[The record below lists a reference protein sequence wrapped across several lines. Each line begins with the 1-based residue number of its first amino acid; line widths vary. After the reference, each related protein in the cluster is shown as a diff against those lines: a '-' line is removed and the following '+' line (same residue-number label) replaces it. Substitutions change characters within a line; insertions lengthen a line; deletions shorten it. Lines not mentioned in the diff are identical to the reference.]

1 MISCS
6 QNAKVNLGKP
16 LQKVLIRH
24 FITPLRAPLMGQRRV
39 ISQTDVIKWGITEPV
54 TA

>member
-6 QNAKVNLGKP
+6 QNAKVNLGKS
-16 LQKVLIRH
+16 LQKPLMRH
-24 FITPLRAPLMGQRRV
+24 FITPLTAPLMGQRIV
-39 ISQTDVIKWGITEPV
+39 ISSTDVIKWGIMELV